1 MACKCRTIT
10 IQGTSR
16 PITGVHYCEECVES
30 GKALSGSLKALLIA
44 ELNSEL
50 KEIREA
56 VDSLALKRISTS
68 HLN

>member
-1 MACKCRTIT
+1 MACKCRTVT

-16 PITGVHYCEECVES
+16 PITGVHYCQECVES

-50 KEIREA
+50 KEIKRA
-56 VDSLALKRISTS
+56 VDSLAITRIKASN
-68 HLN
+68 LN

>member
-1 MACKCRTIT
+1 MCKCRTIT

-16 PITGVHYCEECVES
+16 PITGVHYCQECVES

-50 KEIREA
+50 KEIKRA
-56 VDSLALKRISTS
+56 VDSLALTRIKASD
-68 HLN
+68 LN

>member
-16 PITGVHYCEECVES
+16 PITGVHYCQECVES

-50 KEIREA
+50 KEIKRA
-56 VDSLALKRISTS
+56 VDSLAITRIKASD
-68 HLN
+68 LN